1 MQASCDIAIVGG
13 GMVGASL
20 ALLCAKTNPAWN
32 IQLIEPHPF
41 VENNNDYQPSF
52 DARSTALAA
61 GSMELLSHMDVW
73 HELSSHVTLISKV
86 HVSDKSYFPG
96 QLMPEKEK
104 PLGAVIENAWLG
116 RVLLKKVLKAKNITQ
131 ITEKVIQCKPARGKT
146 ELILNNTGKKITC
159 ALAIIADGAESPL
172 RTGMGISVEE
182 KAYRQ
187 GAIIANV
194 SFSESHNATAYERF
208 TASGP
213 LALLPLGESKN
224 ANQSALIWTLPTKAS
239 EGVMSL
245 SDTEFLKRLQAHFG
259 YRLGTFTA
267 VSKRYRYP
275 LSMRVASEQVRTGVA
290 LMGNAVHFLHPVAG
304 QGFNLALRDCA
315 ALALELKKAS
325 LTNTPLGKL
334 CVLQNY
340 VKAQEYDQ
348 NLTAKIGDNLINFF
362 GSQAFP
368 IVALRHLGLLSLEL
382 LPPLREAFSRQ
393 VMGLSGK
400 NVSAELAFNNGSAK
414 SVSA

>member
-1 MQASCDIAIVGG
+1 MQVPCDIAIVGG
-13 GMVGASL
+13 GMAGASL

-41 VENNNDYQPSF
+41 VENNSDYQPSF

-61 GSMELLSHMDVW
+61 GSIELLSHMDVW

-86 HVSDKSYFPG
+86 HVSDKNYFPG
-96 QLMPEKEK
+96 QLMSEKEK
-104 PLGAVIENAWLG
+104 PLGAVVENAWLG

-146 ELILNNTGKKITC
+146 ELILNNTEKITC

-172 RTGMGISVEE
+172 RAGMGISVEE
-182 KAYRQ
+182 KAYQQ
-187 GAIIANV
+187 GAIIANI
-194 SFSESHNATAYERF
+194 SFSEPHNATAYERF

-224 ANQSALIWTLPTKAS
+224 AKQSALIWTLPTKES
-239 EGVMSL
+239 EDVMSL
-245 SDTEFLKRLQAHFG
+245 NDTEFLKRLQAHFG
-259 YRLGTFTA
+259 YRLGKFSA

-275 LSMRVASEQVRTGVA
+275 LSMRVANEQVRTGVA

-315 ALALELKKAS
+315 ALTLELKKAS
-325 LTNTPLGKL
+325 FTNTPLGKL
-334 CVLQNY
+334 CVLQQY
-340 VKAQEYDQ
+340 VKAQEHDQ
-348 NLTAKIGDNLINFF
+348 NLTAQIGDNLINFF
-362 GSQAFP
+362 GNQAFP

-382 LPPLREAFSRQ
+382 LPPLRNAFSRQ
-393 VMGLSGK
+393 VMGLAGK
-400 NVSAELAFNNGSAK
+400 NLSAELAFNNYNTKSA
-414 SVSA
+414 SA